1 MTKLLTQASAPG
13 KVILLGEH
21 TVVYGKPAIAI
32 PVFQLR
38 AIACI
43 ESFQCPPGEI
53 WIDAPAVQIYKR
65 LEDLPKN
72 HPLRVAVEKT
82 ITKINPKQFSG
93 ILIRINSEIPI
104 AGGLGSGAAV
114 SCAVIRALST
124 FLSGHPFDHET
135 TNQLVFEVEKLH
147 HGDPSGVDNTTITY
161 EQPVLFQ
168 KEHPFEI
175 IRVGQT
181 LEFLIADTGIS
192 SRTADMVDG
201 VRKRFEINHFR
212 YEVVFDEISKLVRSA
227 NLSIQN
233 GDIGTLAESMNHN
246 HSLLQELEVS
256 CYSLDRLVKSA
267 RNTGAMAAK
276 LTGAGGGGSMIAL
289 VSNETRAAVKEAL
302 LSAGAIRVFPFTLQQ
317 G

>member
-1 MTKLLTQASAPG
+1 LS
-13 KVILLGEH
+13 I
-21 TVVYGKPAIAI
+21 
-32 PVFQLR
+32 
-38 AIACI
+38 
-43 ESFQCPPGEI
+43 
-53 WIDAPAVQIYKR
+53 
-65 LEDLPKN
+65 N
-72 HPLRVAVEKT
+72 HPLRVAVEIT
-82 ITKINPKQFSG
+82 VTKIIPKQFPG

-124 FLSGHPFDHET
+124 FLSGHPFDLET
-135 TNQLVFEVEKLH
+135 TNQIVFEVEKLH
-147 HGDPSGVDNTTITY
+147 HGDPSGVDNTTITN

-168 KEHPFEI
+168 KGHPFEI
-175 IRVGQT
+175 IHVGKM
-181 LEFLIADTGIS
+181 LEFMVADTGIS

-212 YEVVFDEISKLVRSA
+212 YELVFDEISKLVMSA

-233 GDIGTLAESMNHN
+233 GDVASLAESMNNN

-256 CYSLDRLVKSA
+256 CYSLDRLIKAA
-267 RNTGAMAAK
+267 RNNGAMAAK

-289 VSNETRAAVKEAL
+289 VSNETRDSVKEAL
-302 LSAGAIRVFPFTLQQ
+302 LSAGAVRVFPFTLQQ